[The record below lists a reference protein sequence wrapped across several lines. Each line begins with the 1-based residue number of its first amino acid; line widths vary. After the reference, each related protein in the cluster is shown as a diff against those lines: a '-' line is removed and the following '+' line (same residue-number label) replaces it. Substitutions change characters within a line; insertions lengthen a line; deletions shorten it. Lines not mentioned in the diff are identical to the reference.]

1 MAVNLKPLEIPPP
14 PKEGRYSVTL
24 PGIVNVEFLDYVA
37 AFAETYGSEAKPED
51 VIIAMINHHIAN
63 DADFKKWK
71 RAKDGGS
78 GTGTR
83 RRKAPAEPAPSL
95 TMPESSGL
103 ADGTTAE

>member
-37 AFAETYGSEAKPED
+37 AFAETYGNEAKPED

-71 RAKDGGS
+71 RAKDG
-78 GTGTR
+78 TGVSTR
-83 RRKAPAEPAPSL
+83 RRKAASASVTSPAA
-95 TMPESSGL
+95 PESTGL
-103 ADGTTAE
+103 TDGAAAE